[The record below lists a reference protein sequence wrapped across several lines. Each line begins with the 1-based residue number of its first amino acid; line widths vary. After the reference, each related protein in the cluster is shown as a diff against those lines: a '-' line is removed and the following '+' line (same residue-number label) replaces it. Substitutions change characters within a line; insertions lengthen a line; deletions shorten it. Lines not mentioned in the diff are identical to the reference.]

1 MKITSLMYMLKLYV
15 YTLVYKLN
23 VQLCKGKHSH
33 FMIQAG
39 RRAMPHRE
47 IPHMFASHPLC
58 PHVPPK

>member
-1 MKITSLMYMLKLYV
+1 MYNSVKE
-15 YTLVYKLN
+15 N
-23 VQLCKGKHSH
+23 IPI

-47 IPHMFASHPLC
+47 IPCMFASHPLC